1 MSGNEER
8 RGDYPIIKASLE
20 RIEEAVGKL
29 VETIHGNGENQ
40 GLKTRLY
47 LTEERVEV
55 LEDALKA
62 QIDNTRSNRKLT
74 ITLFA
79 SVIVAVL
86 TVVLDKL
93 L

>member
-1 MSGNEER
+1 MSEKEER

-40 GLKTRLY
+40 GLKTRIY

-55 LEDALKA
+55 LEEALKT
-62 QIDNTRSNRKLT
+62 QINNARSNRKLT
-74 ITLFA
+74 IAL
-79 SVIVAVL
+79 SVSVLVAVL